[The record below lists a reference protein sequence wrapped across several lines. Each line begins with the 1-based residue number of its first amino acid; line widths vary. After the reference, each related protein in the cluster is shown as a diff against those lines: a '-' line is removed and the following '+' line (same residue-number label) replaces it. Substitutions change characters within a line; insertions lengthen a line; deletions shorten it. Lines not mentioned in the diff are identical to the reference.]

1 MNFFY
6 FNRCIYTIR
15 TRVNEVITL
24 IFMMRKVVYIRIVRT
39 LKHIPKGEKE
49 KGGRE
54 KKEKKEGKTD
64 KEVSRIAIGVLLLLL

>member
-1 MNFFY
+1 
-6 FNRCIYTIR
+6 
-15 TRVNEVITL
+15 
-24 IFMMRKVVYIRIVRT
+24 MMRKVVYIRIVRT